1 MMKFKQYQIGKNN
14 IVTNMH
20 YPTAI
25 HLQECYKDLN
35 IKKGELPIAE
45 ELSLTEL
52 SLPIFYGMTEDQI
65 SHVIETVNKFN

>member
-1 MMKFKQYQIGKNN
+1 
-14 IVTNMH
+14 MH

>member
-1 MMKFKQYQIGKNN
+1 
-14 IVTNMH
+14 MH

-65 SHVIETVNKFN
+65 SHVCLLYTSYNTYNVYCYCFIW